1 MYKCY
6 IWAKDF
12 PMREAPFLW
21 YQTEA
26 VHACMEHLWLTVKLL
41 VLSRSIHF
49 SVVTPYFKGKLKGI
63 YSTALSDAQ
72 AEAKLLQDAL
82 EKITEIKTYKAKA
95 GLFLDLFFNSSYDSH
110 CCHQNSDDPILS
122 ILNDETI
129 ALYIGWFKKKAPTFE
144 ALPIPHFWPNNHE
157 NL

>member
-1 MYKCY
+1 MLYLSESFFHERST
-6 IWAKDF
+6 ILVISS
-12 PMREAPFLW
+12 RGG
-21 YQTEA
+21 
-26 VHACMEHLWLTVKLL
+26 ACMSGTALIDCQITS
-41 VLSRSIHF
+41 LSRSFHF
-49 SVVTPYFKGKLKGI
+49 SAVTPYFKGKLKGI

-110 CCHQNSDDPILS
+110 CCHQNSDYPILS

-129 ALYIGWFKKKAPTFE
+129 ALYIG
-144 ALPIPHFWPNNHE
+144 
-157 NL
+157 